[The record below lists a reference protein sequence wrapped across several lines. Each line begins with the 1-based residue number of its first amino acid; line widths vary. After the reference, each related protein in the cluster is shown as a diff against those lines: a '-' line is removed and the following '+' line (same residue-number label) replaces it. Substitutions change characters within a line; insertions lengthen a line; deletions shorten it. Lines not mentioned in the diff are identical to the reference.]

1 MFSYTR
7 QDYLELEKIFCNKTN
22 ILKDIESEYHYDISK
37 EEQKKINE
45 KHQRHDKIV
54 RDILND
60 KEEVIKIINKY
71 VNVEN
76 ELKKE
81 EIEKYETR
89 YITKNYQNKEA
100 DIVYKLKG
108 KEVYF
113 LLEHQTKVEKAMA
126 YRMAEY
132 SLEIMRSRIENKIYE
147 QTKYPR
153 VIPIV
158 IYTGKP
164 KWTAERFLNSI
175 QEEYKIKSNKSQ
187 LQLGYNLIDIRNKE
201 KAIEDDLL
209 ISKISIL
216 EKAKNTEEILEI
228 IDKIAKKITNE
239 GKRENLKRIVEY
251 LLDDKIL
258 KDEME
263 EIKEKLKNEER
274 DDIMRVH
281 EVIRR
286 DRENYAK
293 EYAKGV
299 AKEARK
305 EGVQTGLKNGKLE
318 QAILDAQKML
328 AEKLDVNLI
337 MRITGLK
344 KEQFMK

>member
-7 QDYLELEKIFCNKTN
+7 QDYLELEKIFCEETN
-22 ILKDIESEYHYDISK
+22 MLKDTETEYHYDISK
-37 EEQKKINE
+37 EEHKKLNE

-60 KEEVIKIINKY
+60 KEEVVKIINKY

-108 KEVYF
+108 KDVYF

-132 SLEIMRSRIENKIYE
+132 SLEIMRSRIGNKIYE

-164 KWTAERFLNSI
+164 KWTADRFLNNI
-175 QEEYKIKSNKSQ
+175 QEEYKIKNNKCQ

-201 KAIEDDLL
+201 EAIEDDLL
-209 ISKISIL
+209 TSKISIL

-228 IDKIAKKITNE
+228 IDKLAKNVTKE
-239 GKRENLKRIVEY
+239 EKRETLKRIVEY
-251 LLDDKIL
+251 LLDDKLL
-258 KDEME
+258 KEEME
-263 EIKEKLKNEER
+263 EIKEKLKNKER

-286 DRENYAK
+286 DREK
-293 EYAKGV
+293 S
-299 AKEARK
+299 RK
-305 EGVQTGLKNGKLE
+305 EGKLE

-337 MRITGLK
+337 MKITGLK

>member
-7 QDYLELEKIFCNKTN
+7 QDYLELEKIFCKETN

-60 KEEVIKIINKY
+60 KEEVVKIINKY

-293 EYAKGV
+293 EV

-305 EGVQTGLKNGKLE
+305 EGVQTGLKTGKMQ
-318 QAILDAQKML
+318 QAIIVAKKML
-328 AEKLDVNLI
+328 AENLDVNLI

>member
-60 KEEVIKIINKY
+60 KEEVVKIINKY

>member
-1 MFSYTR
+1 M
-7 QDYLELEKIFCNKTN
+7 
-22 ILKDIESEYHYDISK
+22 
-37 EEQKKINE
+37 
-45 KHQRHDKIV
+45 
-54 RDILND
+54 
-60 KEEVIKIINKY
+60 
-71 VNVEN
+71 
-76 ELKKE
+76 
-81 EIEKYETR
+81 
-89 YITKNYQNKEA
+89 
-100 DIVYKLKG
+100 
-108 KEVYF
+108 
-113 LLEHQTKVEKAMA
+113 
-126 YRMAEY
+126 
-132 SLEIMRSRIENKIYE
+132 
-147 QTKYPR
+147 
-153 VIPIV
+153 
-158 IYTGKP
+158 
-164 KWTAERFLNSI
+164 
-175 QEEYKIKSNKSQ
+175 
-187 LQLGYNLIDIRNKE
+187 
-201 KAIEDDLL
+201 
-209 ISKISIL
+209 
-216 EKAKNTEEILEI
+216 
-228 IDKIAKKITNE
+228 
-239 GKRENLKRIVEY
+239 
-251 LLDDKIL
+251 DDKIL